1 MPTLRSKVTK
11 QIAASSSLLRCLEG
25 LVKPSY
31 AKQAEK
37 FVHRSYCPHDIFV
50 GIRVPQCREAVKTH
64 LAATTLNDVV
74 DLLHDARHEMRLT
87 GFIALTEAFLRPT
100 TTSWW
105 SDTDD
110 VVPVDDHIKQLGM
123 YTRLSLAIDLLP
135 AWYQRLL
142 RSNDLWETR
151 ISIVLLLKVLPTEH
165 CPVAYAICLYHINKF
180 HADPLLR
187 CTIRGVPFESLDLI
201 HKALGWILR
210 EAGKHDPARLTQFLH
225 EHAAK
230 AFKTTVRYATE
241 HMSRPKAKRFLDV
254 AQRGVGGSDVAVAP
268 LLLEE

>member
-1 MPTLRSKVTK
+1 
-11 QIAASSSLLRCLEG
+11 
-25 LVKPSY
+25 
-31 AKQAEK
+31 
-37 FVHRSYCPHDIFV
+37 
-50 GIRVPQCREAVKTH
+50 
-64 LAATTLNDVV
+64 
-74 DLLHDARHEMRLT
+74 MRLT

-105 SDTDD
+105 SDTED
-110 VVPVDDHIKQLGM
+110 VVPVDDHIKQLGR
-123 YTRLSLAIDLLP
+123 YTRLSLVHFDIWVSSYLIDYSADDLRRHAIAKIYLANTSHCNNWDLVDASAHKILGEHLIRFHVADLASFVLAGPTAEAIDLLP

-151 ISIVLLLKVLPTEH
+151 ISIVLLLKLLPTEH
-165 CPVAYAICLYHINKF
+165 YHVAYAVCLYHINKF

-201 HKALGWILR
+201 HKALGWVLR

-225 EHAAK
+225 EHASK

-241 HMSRPKAKRFLDV
+241 HMTRPKAKRFLDV
-254 AQRGVGGSDVAVAP
+254 AQRGVGGSVVVVAP
-268 LLLEE
+268 LLEE

>member
-1 MPTLRSKVTK
+1 
-11 QIAASSSLLRCLEG
+11 
-25 LVKPSY
+25 
-31 AKQAEK
+31 
-37 FVHRSYCPHDIFV
+37 
-50 GIRVPQCREAVKTH
+50 PQCREAVKTH

-151 ISIVLLLKVLPTEH
+151 ISIVLLLKLLPTEH

-254 AQRGVGGSDVAVAP
+254 ARLTQFLHEHAAKAFKTTVRYATEHMSRPKAKRFLDVAQRGVGGSVVAVAP